1 LIVLT
6 RAIHNLRDGFL
17 SLAYPQECRICS
29 RAVESWGDG
38 VICSVCWGE
47 PSITRLFIGQAC
59 CLKCNAPL
67 PKPQSFPALAKPS
80 DNLEQIEKT
89 AVSRAAAA
97 SIIAN
102 EPDCGQCNTMPFTFA
117 RACGAYA
124 GGLAANVLFLKTQ
137 PHVCRRLRD
146 LLQQTFAANR
156 KHLLSDVVMPVPLH
170 PARKLE
176 RGFNQAELIARV
188 IASHFDLRLDV
199 ATLKRAK
206 NTERH
211 RAGMDAIDRRKSVE
225 RAFQV
230 ARAEAIQQATVL
242 LIDDVF
248 TTGSTICAAAKTL
261 LAAGAAQVRILTIAK
276 VTGVVNRKRSSVDE
290 LSSS

>member
-1 LIVLT
+1 VLT
-6 RAIHNLRDGFL
+6 RAIHTLRDGFL

-29 RAVESWGDG
+29 RAVESWRDG
-38 VICSVCWGE
+38 VVCSMCWGE

-59 CLKCNAPL
+59 CIKCNAPL
-67 PKPQSFPALAKPS
+67 PKPQSFPALAEPS

-89 AVSRAAAA
+89 EVSRAAAA
-97 SIIAN
+97 SVTAN
-102 EPDCGQCNTMPFTFA
+102 ERDCGQCKAMPFTFA
-117 RACGAYA
+117 RACGGYA
-124 GGLAANVLFLKTQ
+124 GALAANVLFLKSQ

-146 LLQQTFAANR
+146 LLTQTFAANL
-156 KHLLSDVVMPVPLH
+156 KPLLSDVVMPVPLH

-176 RGFNQAELIARV
+176 RGFNQAELLARV
-188 IASHFDLRLDV
+188 LASHFDLRLDV
-199 ATLKRAK
+199 RTLGRTK

-225 RAFQV
+225 GAFQV
-230 ARAEAIQQATVL
+230 TRAEAIQQASVL

-261 LAAGAAQVRILTIAK
+261 LAAGAAQVQILTIAK
-276 VTGVVNRKRSSVDE
+276 VTDIVNRKRSSVDE
-290 LSSS
+290 RSSS